1 MNSFLLSIVSVD
13 RLCYE
18 GMAVACHVCDPS
30 GWRTFEAHHEP
41 FVSVLVPC
49 VVSVLEEGGG
59 RFSIE
64 IEDGLVRFDNNSCH
78 VIVSLRGPA

>member
-1 MNSFLLSIVSVD
+1 MNSFLLSILSVD

-18 GMAVACHVCDPS
+18 GKAVACRVCDPT

-41 FVSVLVPC
+41 FAAVLVPC
-49 VVSVLEEGGG
+49 VVSVLDEAGS

-64 IEDGLVRFDNNSCH
+64 IEDGLVRFDNNSCC
-78 VIVSLRGPA
+78 VLASLRGPA